1 MGDTRWDLEGCRRGK
16 TEGVHPDFGKKWGE
30 WGNKNATASERGGLP
45 WLKSKE
51 NLLFPQ
57 IIYSSIYPE

>member
-1 MGDTRWDLEGCRRGK
+1 MVFRGLGRGEK
-16 TEGVHPDFGKKWGE
+16 ESIHPDFVKIGVDGAIKSHGKRE
-30 WGNKNATASERGGLP
+30 GLP